1 MKQQL
6 TCAMFVRAV
15 VELKTI
21 LQDSQ
26 FQKNCGEEEQN
37 TNLPK
42 RQLTCAMFVIQVIL
56 KPEIII
62 RVTSVGGRVVRD

>member
-21 LQDSQ
+21 LQDFQ
-26 FQKNCGEEEQN
+26 FQKNCGKEEQN

-42 RQLTCAMFVIQVIL
+42 RQLTCAMFVIQ
-56 KPEIII
+56 II
-62 RVTSVGGRVVRD
+62 